1 MICVDS
7 AWTEQVARD
16 EVLDFI
22 KHWSARA
29 EVDKKHLLAWLAL
42 AKSTYSAWLK
52 RYGMNNQHNGL
63 IPRNHWLLETEKQA
77 IVAFHHRNPLEGYR
91 RLSYLMLDANVVA
104 ASASSVYRVLKA
116 AGVLDSWQAK
126 PSKKGTG
133 FEQPLAPHAHWH
145 TDVSYINVAGTF
157 YYFCSVLDGF
167 SRYIVSWE
175 LRESMKEEEIEIIL
189 QRAKERFPQAT
200 PRVISDN
207 GPQFIA
213 KDFKEFIRLS
223 SMTHVRTSPYY
234 PQSNGKI
241 ERFHKSLKTECVRE
255 QSLNTP
261 EEAKKVIAAYVLQYN
276 EQRLHSSIGYVTP
289 LAKLNG
295 EDVAIF
301 AERKEKL
308 AAARMARKDRRL
320 NNVELAVCQP
330 LANAA

>member
-1 MICVDS
+1 M
-7 AWTEQVARD
+7 RD

-22 KHWSARA
+22 QHWSVRA
-29 EVDKKHLLAWLAL
+29 EVDRKHFLGWLGL
-42 AKSTYSAWLK
+42 AKSTYGTWLK
-52 RYGMNNQHNGL
+52 RYGTGNRHNGL
-63 IPRNHWLLETEKQA
+63 MPCHHWLLEAEKQA
-77 IVAFHHRNPLEGYR
+77 IVAFHHSNPLEGYR
-91 RLSYLMLDANVVA
+91 RLSYLMLDANVAA

-126 PSKKGTG
+126 LSKKGTG
-133 FEQPLAPHAHWH
+133 FEQPLFPHAHWH
-145 TDVSYINVAGTF
+145 IDVSYINVAGTF

-167 SRYIVSWE
+167 SRYIVNWG
-175 LRESMKEEEIEIIL
+175 LRESMKEEEIEMIL
-189 QRAKERFPQAT
+189 QRAKERFPHAT

-213 KDFKEFIRLS
+213 KDFKAFIRLS
-223 SMTHVRTSPYY
+223 SMGHVRTSPYY

-241 ERFHKSLKTECVRE
+241 ERFHKSLKNECVRE

-261 EEAKKVIAAYVLQYN
+261 EEAKKVIAAYVVKYN

-289 LAKLNG
+289 LDKLNG
-295 EDVAIF
+295 EDVVIF

-308 AAARMARKDRRL
+308 AAARMARKERRL

>member
-1 MICVDS
+1 V
-7 AWTEQVARD
+7 RD

-29 EVDKKHLLAWLAL
+29 GVDKKHLLAWLAL

-52 RYGMNNQHNGL
+52 RYGMNNKHIGL
-63 IPRNHWLLETEKQA
+63 IPRNHWLLEAEKQA

-261 EEAKKVIAAYVLQYN
+261 EEAKKVIAAYVFQYN

-289 LAKLNG
+289 LDKLNG
-295 EDVAIF
+295 KDVAIF

-308 AAARMARKDRRL
+308 AAARMARKESRL
-320 NNVELAVCQP
+320 NNVDLVVCQP
-330 LANAA
+330 LANVA

>member
-1 MICVDS
+1 M
-7 AWTEQVARD
+7 RD

-22 KHWSARA
+22 QHWSVRA
-29 EVDKKHLLAWLAL
+29 EVDRKHFLGWLGL
-42 AKSTYSAWLK
+42 AKSTYGTWLK
-52 RYGMNNQHNGL
+52 RYGIGNRHNGL
-63 IPRNHWLLETEKQA
+63 MPCHHWLLEAEKQA
-77 IVAFHHRNPLEGYR
+77 IVAFHHSNPLEGYR
-91 RLSYLMLDANVVA
+91 RLSYLMLDANVAA

-126 PSKKGTG
+126 LSKKGTG
-133 FEQPLAPHAHWH
+133 FEQPLFPHAHWH
-145 TDVSYINVAGTF
+145 IDVSHINVAGTF

-167 SRYIVSWE
+167 SRYIVNWE
-175 LRESMKEEEIEIIL
+175 LRESMKEEEIEMIL
-189 QRAKERFPQAT
+189 QRAKERFPHAT

-223 SMTHVRTSPYY
+223 STGHVRTSPYY

-241 ERFHKSLKTECVRE
+241 ERFHKSLKNECVRE

-261 EEAKKVIAAYVLQYN
+261 EEAKKVIAAYVVKYN

-289 LAKLNG
+289 LDKLNG
-295 EDVAIF
+295 EDVVIF

-308 AAARMARKDRRL
+308 AAARMARKERRL

>member
-1 MICVDS
+1 MKY
-7 AWTEQVARD
+7 WTV
-16 EVLDFI
+16 
-22 KHWSARA
+22 RA
-29 EVDKKHLLAWLAL
+29 EMDKKRLLDWLGL
-42 AKSTYSAWLK
+42 AKSTYNTWSK
-52 RYGMNNQHNGL
+52 RYGIGNRHNGL
-63 IPRNHWLLETEKQA
+63 TPRNHWLLEAEKQA
-77 IVAFHHRNPLEGYR
+77 IVAFHHRHPLEGYR

-104 ASASSVYRVLKA
+104 ASPSTVYRVLKA

-126 PSKKGTG
+126 LSKKGTG

-175 LRESMKEEEIEIIL
+175 LRESMKETEIEMIL

-261 EEAKKVIAAYVLQYN
+261 EEAKKVITAYVFQYN

-308 AAARMARKDRRL
+308 AAAQMARKERRL
-320 NNVELAVCQP
+320 NNVELAECKP

>member
-1 MICVDS
+1 M
-7 AWTEQVARD
+7 RD

-22 KHWSARA
+22 QHWSVRA
-29 EVDKKHLLAWLAL
+29 EVDRKHFLGWLGL
-42 AKSTYSAWLK
+42 AKSTYGTWLK
-52 RYGMNNQHNGL
+52 RYGTGNRHNGL
-63 IPRNHWLLETEKQA
+63 MPCHHWLLEAEKQA
-77 IVAFHHRNPLEGYR
+77 IVAFHHSNPLEGYR

-126 PSKKGTG
+126 LSKKGTG
-133 FEQPLAPHAHWH
+133 FERPLFPHAHWH
-145 TDVSYINVAGTF
+145 IDVSYINVAGTF

-167 SRYIVSWE
+167 SRYIVNWGLS
-175 LRESMKEEEIEIIL
+175 ESMKEEEIEMIL
-189 QRAKERFPQAT
+189 QRAKERFPHAT

-223 SMTHVRTSPYY
+223 STGHVRTSPYY

-241 ERFHKSLKTECVRE
+241 ERFHKSLKNECVRE

-261 EEAKKVIAAYVLQYN
+261 EEAKKVIAAYVVKYN

-289 LAKLNG
+289 LDKLNG
-295 EDVAIF
+295 EDVVIF

-308 AAARMARKDRRL
+308 AAARMARKERRL

>member
-1 MICVDS
+1 M
-7 AWTEQVARD
+7 RD

-29 EVDKKHLLAWLAL
+29 EMDKKHLLAWLSL

-63 IPRNHWLLETEKQA
+63 IPRNHWLLEAEKQA

-261 EEAKKVIAAYVLQYN
+261 EEAKKVIAAYVFQYN

-289 LAKLNG
+289 LTKLNG

-308 AAARMARKDRRL
+308 AAARMARKERRL
-320 NNVELAVCQP
+320 NNVELAACQP

>member
-1 MICVDS
+1 V
-7 AWTEQVARD
+7 RD

-22 KHWSARA
+22 QHWSVRA
-29 EVDKKHLLAWLAL
+29 EVDRKHFLGWLGL
-42 AKSTYSAWLK
+42 AKSTYGTWLK
-52 RYGMNNQHNGL
+52 RYGTGNRHNGL
-63 IPRNHWLLETEKQA
+63 MPCHHWLLEAEKQA
-77 IVAFHHRNPLEGYR
+77 IVAFHHSNPLEGYR
-91 RLSYLMLDANVVA
+91 RLSYLMLDANVAA

-126 PSKKGTG
+126 LSKKGTG
-133 FEQPLAPHAHWH
+133 FEQPLFPHAHWH
-145 TDVSYINVAGTF
+145 IDVSYINVAGTF

-167 SRYIVSWE
+167 SRYIVNWG
-175 LRESMKEEEIEIIL
+175 LRESMKEEEIEMIL
-189 QRAKERFPQAT
+189 QRAKERFPHAT

-213 KDFKEFIRLS
+213 KDFKAFIRLS
-223 SMTHVRTSPYY
+223 SMGHVRTSPYY

-241 ERFHKSLKTECVRE
+241 ERFHKSLKNECVRE

-261 EEAKKVIAAYVLQYN
+261 EEAKKVIAAYVVKYN

-289 LAKLNG
+289 LDKLNG
-295 EDVAIF
+295 EDVVIF

-308 AAARMARKDRRL
+308 AAARMARKERRL

>member
-1 MICVDS
+1 MQAV
-7 AWTEQVARD
+7 RD

-22 KHWSARA
+22 KYWSIRA
-29 EVDKKHLLAWLAL
+29 EIDKKLFLGWLGL
-42 AKSTYSAWLK
+42 AKSTYSTWLK
-52 RYGMNNQHNGL
+52 RYGIGNLHNGL
-63 IPRNHWLLETEKQA
+63 IPCNHWLLDSEKQA
-77 IVAFHHRNPLEGYR
+77 IVAFHHSNPLQGYR

-104 ASASSVYRVLKA
+104 TSASSVYRVLKA
-116 AGVLDSWQAK
+116 AGVLDSWEAK
-126 PSKKGTG
+126 PSKKGAG

-167 SRYIVSWE
+167 SRYIVNWD
-175 LRESMKEEEIEIIL
+175 LRESMKENEIEIIL

-207 GPQFIA
+207 GSQFVA

-223 SMTHVRTSPYY
+223 AMTHVRTSPYY

-255 QSLNTP
+255 QTLNTP
-261 EEAKKVIAAYVLQYN
+261 EEAKKVIAAYVVKYN

-289 LAKLNG
+289 LDKLNG

-308 AAARMARKDRRL
+308 AVAKIARKERRL
-320 NNVELAVCQP
+320 NKVELAIFQP
-330 LANAA
+330 LVSAA